1 MNDQI
6 KSKVKFKN
14 QLYKACSIHKDGRNL
29 ESSVAE
35 L

>member
-14 QLYKACSIHKDGRNL
+14 QLYKAYSIYKDGRNL
-29 ESSVAE
+29 ESSIAE